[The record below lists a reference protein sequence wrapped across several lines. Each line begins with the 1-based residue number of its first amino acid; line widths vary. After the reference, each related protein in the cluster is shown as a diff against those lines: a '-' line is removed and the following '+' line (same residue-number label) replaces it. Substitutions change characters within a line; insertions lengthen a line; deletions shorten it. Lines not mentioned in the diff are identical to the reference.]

1 MDPSMASDHTEVDRV
16 LQQIQADTI
25 DIATFLDED
34 FRPRQPPDVSSPKC
48 FLCYGQPDTR
58 ILEPREY
65 PQGILSAI
73 HSLVKQAGSVDKAT
87 ATLRAAVNKRKSS
100 SGQVSLVIQ
109 VLLRDFGKAKTM
121 LSREAPSNDSRKRAA
136 EFSLP
141 VRPKKKVDLK
151 EPGPDGE
158 GTVMNGDGQIGAF
171 NGPRIVSRF
180 GDLPIT
186 LSEILVLLKQ
196 MRNTATTPGTNIA
209 ALFCGEQDR
218 NELFRLFMR
227 AFVDFHFMGYEDAG
241 FDDFRR
247 LQAHAYKHYMF
258 RNLADQAIYEWIQ
271 TLEML
276 SISEII
282 TRTCEKF
289 TPSFQKHV
297 RESYFVPLHPPNSYI
312 QHRILLSY
320 AKGASGGSQGAFK
333 TRTPATG
340 NGQATRVSNFN
351 GLRVSDTPFRESQLE
366 GRPRLYKVVKLI
378 MGVLQLLEGFDLV
391 TDGWGDRIRAVSLGG
406 QQLTQSLCQN
416 GFDSRGRKLVDIC
429 SAGLQHQTHTLTK
442 PTSRDL
448 DHLEIGTLPPSPVCA
463 IHLFARASP
472 PILSPAPQIFQQMP
486 NTSLTNQKP
495 RPPPTM
501 TALQKQRQLA
511 DALARICAIGIENL
525 LDSSIQPRHA
535 PNAARPNKKALLD
548 DKETGI
554 LLLEAYPPKLINQL
568 DTLHRIMRD
577 SVELKRQVLAE
588 VRARQEDPR
597 HPQQRV
603 REVMARDLGAV
614 IGRHNFARAAE
625 RKRRLVDALLEEELY
640 GSAGAD
646 VEAL

>member
-1 MDPSMASDHTEVDRV
+1 MASDHTEVDRV

-258 RNLADQAIYEWIQ
+258 RNLADQAIYECKKLNVE
-271 TLEML
+271 TGLVL
-276 SISEII
+276 S
-282 TRTCEKF
+282 EKLRQIF
-289 TPSFQKHV
+289 ESPLPCCSGSQDPDTGNAEHQHV

-340 NGQATRVSNFN
+340 NGQATRDQSSLF
-351 GLRVSDTPFRESQLE
+351 
-366 GRPRLYKVVKLI
+366 GRATVNTIGVKI
-378 MGVLQLLEGFDLV
+378 E
-391 TDGWGDRIRAVSLGG
+391 
-406 QQLTQSLCQN
+406 
-416 GFDSRGRKLVDIC
+416 
-429 SAGLQHQTHTLTK
+429 
-442 PTSRDL
+442 
-448 DHLEIGTLPPSPVCA
+448 PP
-463 IHLFARASP
+463 
-472 PILSPAPQIFQQMP
+472 
-486 NTSLTNQKP
+486 P